1 MQLSVEKLSLTV
13 NQYQQWFALAS
24 KEIEQIRKEL
34 ENLETELHCSEIT
47 LQLKN
52 ELTNVKNKVFLDTF
66 LFDFILYFEWGVGSV
81 TRRLSQK
88 YHSVFF

>member
-1 MQLSVEKLSLTV
+1 MREQLSIEKLSLAV

-34 ENLETELHCSEIT
+34 ENLENELNCSEVT

-52 ELTNVKNKVFLDTF
+52 ELTNVKIKVLLNT
-66 LFDFILYFEWGVGSV
+66 VM
-81 TRRLSQK
+81 
-88 YHSVFF
+88 